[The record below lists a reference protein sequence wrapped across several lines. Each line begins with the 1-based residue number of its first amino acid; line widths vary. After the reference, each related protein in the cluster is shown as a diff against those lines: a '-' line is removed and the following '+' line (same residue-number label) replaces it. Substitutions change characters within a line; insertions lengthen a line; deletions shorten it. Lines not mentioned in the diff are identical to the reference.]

1 MTTPTTRS
9 GTKPVTVR
17 QATIDLLRE
26 HGLTTWF
33 GNPGSSELT
42 LLEDFPS
49 DFRYLLGLQEMVP
62 VGMADAYAQ
71 ITGRPAIVNL
81 HTAPGMGNGQG
92 ALYNAYINKTP
103 LIVTAGNQR
112 RNMQNQMCLLTN
124 VDATN
129 VPKPFV
135 KWSAEPAIAS
145 EVPAVMAR
153 AIHIAN
159 TAPRGPVFVSLPMDD
174 MAVELTEKE
183 ASDIDV
189 VRTRTVTRVGGFP
202 GDLAGDLAARLNA
215 ASSPVIIV
223 GGDVERFGAWDAV
236 IALAERTQSVVMSA
250 PLTGLS
256 GFPENHRLYHG
267 TLPPGAGWISKALTG
282 RDLVLVIG
290 APVFRYYPQIAGPY
304 LPEGT
309 SLIHITNDPDEA
321 ARAPIGEAIVADLRA
336 AVEAL
341 LAQVDQTGRTAPPPR
356 DAVKDPGSVT
366 APVAPEALWSIVGL
380 NLPSDTLLV
389 TEAGSNEFPIG
400 TCVRPGRPFSHLSAA
415 GGGLGFGL
423 PAAVGAQLAAPD
435 RPVVAAMGDGSM
447 HYAITALWTASHYKI
462 PLTIVVA
469 SNAEYGILK
478 EFGVIE
484 HAVGV
489 PGLDLPDLDI
499 VATAR
504 SYGVDAHE
512 AKTSDEIAELLHAGI
527 TDRERPTLINVTTT
541 PVGA

>member
-1 MTTPTTRS
+1 MVTSIPRK
-9 GTKPVTVR
+9 GCTVR
-17 QATIDLLRE
+17 QATIELLRE
-26 HGLTTWF
+26 HGLTAWF

-49 DFRYLLGLQEMVP
+49 DFRYMLGLQEMVP
-62 VGMADAYAQ
+62 VGMADAFAQ

-81 HTAPGMGNGQG
+81 HTAPGLGNAQG

-112 RNMQNQMCLLTN
+112 RDMQNQMCLLTN
-124 VDATN
+124 VDATT

-145 EVPAVMAR
+145 EVPAVLAR

-174 MAVELTEKE
+174 MTVELTDTQ

-189 VRTRTVTRVGGFP
+189 VRTRTVTHAGGFP
-202 GDLAGDLAARLNA
+202 ADLATDIAARLNDA
-215 ASSPVIIV
+215 KSPALIV

-236 IALAERTQSVVMSA
+236 ITLAERTQSVVFTA

-256 GFPENHRLYHG
+256 GFPEDHPLFHG
-267 TLPPGAGWISKALTG
+267 SLPPGAGWISNALTG
-282 RDLVLVIG
+282 RDLVVVIG
-290 APVFRYYPQIAGPY
+290 APVFRYYPKIAGPY

-321 ARAPIGEAIVADLRA
+321 ARAPIGEAIVTDLRA
-336 AVEAL
+336 AAEAL
-341 LAQVDQTGRTAPPPR
+341 ADAVEQTNRAAPPSR
-356 DAVKDPGSVT
+356 DPVTDPGSLQT
-366 APVAPEALWSIVGL
+366 PLDPMALWSTVGL
-380 NLPSDTLLV
+380 NLPADTLLV
-389 TEAGSNEFPIG
+389 TEAGSNEFSIPMCI
-400 TCVRPGRPFSHLSAA
+400 RPGHPFSHLTAA

-447 HYAITALWTASHYKI
+447 HYTITALWTAAHYGI

-478 EFGVIE
+478 QFGGIE
-484 HAVGV
+484 HTSGV
-489 PGLDLPDLDI
+489 PGLDLPGLDI

-512 AKTSDEIAELLHAGI
+512 ATSTDEVAALVKAGI
-527 TDRERPTLINVTTT
+527 ADRDRPTLVNVRTT
-541 PVGA
+541 PVNATM